1 MKFLDFVGEK
11 FERKNENLRQK
22 WVFREF
28 FIFGEK
34 SEKQAKIGVFALFW
48 FFPKKAHFQPKNDQN
63 FKAFFENFNLEKIKI
78 LSKEGVLGQ

>member
-22 WVFREF
+22 WVFRGF

-34 SEKQAKIGVFALFW
+34 SEK
-48 FFPKKAHFQPKNDQN
+48 
-63 FKAFFENFNLEKIKI
+63 
-78 LSKEGVLGQ
+78 